1 MPTGINWIQRPV
13 TNEVFANFIES
24 AKKFIDDDGEATLEH
39 RVDSF
44 SAHGFQVERVASGYV
59 SYRIKDVSQIKYV
72 MMCLILMVDLGMA
85 SNISV
90 DDDNYNRWMEPL
102 QEVHSIV
109 EIPSYHGQLSY
120 FANCMSYRYN

>member
-13 TNEVFANFIES
+13 TKDVFANFIES
-24 AKKFIDDDGEATLEH
+24 AKKFIDANGEATIEH
-39 RVDSF
+39 TTDSF
-44 SAHGFQVERVASGYV
+44 SAYGFQVERLATGYV
-59 SYRIKDVSQIKYV
+59 SYIIKDVSQIKYV
-72 MMCLILMVDLGMA
+72 MMFLILMVDLGMA

-90 DDDNYNRWMEPL
+90 DDDNYKPWMAPL

>member
-1 MPTGINWIQRPV
+1 MLTGINWIQRPV

-24 AKKFIDDDGEATLEH
+24 AKKFIEANGVAIEH
-39 RVDSF
+39 TADSF
-44 SAHGFQVERVASGYV
+44 SAYGFQVERLATGYV
-59 SYRIKDVSQIKYV
+59 SYRIKDASQVKYV

-90 DDDNYNRWMEPL
+90 DDDNYRPWMAPL
-102 QEVHSIV
+102 QEVHSII
-109 EIPSYHGQLSY
+109 EIPSYHGQLNY